1 MNLLANKDKF
11 KLNYARLAILP
22 QQQEFFPE
30 LSLADYLE

>member
-22 QQQEFFPE
+22 QQEFFPE